1 MKNYIKQFSTSL
13 FILIVLASCS
23 SSKKMLEQ
31 GNYYNAVVK
40 SVEKL
45 RKSPDNKKSRQTL
58 KQAYPLAQEFYL
70 SNIRNLR
77 SSNHPFVWTE
87 TVYSYNKL
95 NTLYEEIQR
104 SPAAKQV
111 IPSPANYYQNIS
123 EAKNKAAEEQ
133 YRAGISA
140 LNLNTRESAKNA
152 YFHFLDADAFVQ
164 NYKDVQEKI
173 GQAKFAATLKV
184 IVDQVAVP
192 SRTYKESG
200 EQFHNLVADFLRKLE
215 MNEFVRF
222 YSYTQARK
230 EGLTNPDQIIKMQFD
245 DFIVGE
251 THTLQQIREVKSDTI
266 KVGEVT
272 LDDGTKKAAMGVVK
286 AEMKVNRME
295 IISKGI
301 LSLEIVKGHSDSRIL
316 LENFAGEF
324 VWFNEWGTFNGDKR
338 ALGKNDLRIIKNSQI
353 PPPPPKQMFLEFTK
367 PIYSRL
373 TNRLKEFYRNY

>member
-1 MKNYIKQFSTSL
+1 
-13 FILIVLASCS
+13 
-23 SSKKMLEQ
+23 MLEQ